1 MTVILARPPLATQG
15 EVQAFESW
23 VNSVPDA
30 HIKEWKAQ
38 PGNYHL
44 MTKQGG
50 GCAVTAVQDGR
61 GWGSTDAA
69 YC

>member
-1 MTVILARPPLATQG
+1 MTVILARAPLATQA

-44 MTKQGG
+44 MTKQGE
-50 GCAVTAVQDGR
+50 Q
-61 GWGSTDAA
+61 GWGHAGCKTYSWVDQTWMM
-69 YC
+69 